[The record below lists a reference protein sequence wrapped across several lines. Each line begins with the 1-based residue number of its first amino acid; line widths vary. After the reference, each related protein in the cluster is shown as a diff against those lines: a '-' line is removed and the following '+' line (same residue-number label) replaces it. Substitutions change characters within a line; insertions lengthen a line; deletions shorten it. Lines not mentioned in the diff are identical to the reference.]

1 MQRQGWWATEALAKQ
16 WLTLQKKSVFN
27 WFVSEVEYEEP
38 IENKEILPFWK
49 SLEIPLLF
57 AIPLYG
63 ALCWLWT
70 VYIKDYSYYWI
81 IGHINVGI
89 HEVGHLVFGVFGNQT
104 VHVLWWTLL
113 QLLFPIIFIGI
124 ARYRKQ
130 PFAIVLCGVR
140 LATNFFYIAR
150 YMYDATRLVNPM
162 LSMSWDVETSIHDRN
177 YLFGLWWVIAQ
188 TDQIAF
194 FTRILWFVI
203 YALSLAYWLFLIV
216 KETMRNSRI
225 K

>member
-1 MQRQGWWATEALAKQ
+1 MQRQGWWATDALAKQ
-16 WLTLQKKSVFN
+16 WLTLQKKSVLN
-27 WFVSEVEYEEP
+27 WFVSEVECEQP
-38 IENKEILPFWK
+38 MENKEILPFWK
-49 SLEIPLLF
+49 SLEISLLF

-89 HEVGHLVFGVFGNQT
+89 HEVGHIVFGVFGNQT

-140 LATNFFYIAR
+140 LATNLFYIAQ
-150 YMYDATRLVNPM
+150 YMYDATRLALPM
-162 LSMSWDVETSIHDRN
+162 LSMSWDIETSIHDRN

-188 TDQIAF
+188 TDQISF
-194 FTRILWFVI
+194 STRILWFI
-203 YALSLAYWLFLIV
+203 FYALSLAYWLFLIV
-216 KETMRNSRI
+216 KAMEVQQ
-225 K
+225 KK

>member
-1 MQRQGWWATEALAKQ
+1 MQRQGWWATEVLAKQ
-16 WLTLQKKSVFN
+16 WIVFQNSSNKN
-27 WFVSEVEYEEP
+27 WVITQTQ
-38 IENKEILPFWK
+38 IEQQTKDIHTLPFWQ
-49 SLEIPLLF
+49 SLEISLLF

-89 HEVGHLVFGVFGNQT
+89 HEVGHIVFGVFGNQT

-140 LATNFFYIAR
+140 LATNLFYIAR

-188 TDQIAF
+188 TDQISF
-194 FTRILWFVI
+194 STRILWFI
-203 YALSLAYWLFLIV
+203 FYALSLAYWLFLIV
-216 KETMRNSRI
+216 KAMEVQQ
-225 K
+225 KK